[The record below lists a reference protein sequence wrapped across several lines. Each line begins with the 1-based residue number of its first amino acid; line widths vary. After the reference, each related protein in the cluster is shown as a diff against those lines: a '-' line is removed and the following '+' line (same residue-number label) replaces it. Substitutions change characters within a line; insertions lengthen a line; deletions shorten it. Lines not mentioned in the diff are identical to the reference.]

1 MLVVLLRVLLLLLLL
16 VVVVLLLLL
25 LLTVSSDGV
34 LGRRQII
41 FNAFRRKPL
50 ESGFLGRAKAANV
63 GILVSTYGSLFWIP

>member
-1 MLVVLLRVLLLLLLL
+1 VLVVLLRVLLLLLLL
-16 VVVVLLLLL
+16 VVVVLL